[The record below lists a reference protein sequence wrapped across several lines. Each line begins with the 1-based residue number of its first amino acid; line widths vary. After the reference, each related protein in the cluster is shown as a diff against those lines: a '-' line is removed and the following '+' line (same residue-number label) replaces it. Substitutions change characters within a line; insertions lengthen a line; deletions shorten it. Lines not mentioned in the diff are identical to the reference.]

1 MSLFSCK
8 ETVRLVSRAL
18 DQRLTLGQ
26 RAAVSV
32 HLSFCPMC
40 SRFRRQLNFLHNAAQ
55 QFAARHPE
63 AQTDTDTT
71 LSAEA
76 RTRLQQLLQSEN
88 P

>member
-8 ETVRLVSRAL
+8 DTVRLVSRAL

-26 RAAVSV
+26 RTAVSV

-40 SRFRRQLNFLHNAAQ
+40 SGFRRQLNFLRDVASQ
-55 QFAARHPE
+55 YEARNPE
-63 AQTDTDTT
+63 AHANPTT
-71 LSAEA
+71 ALSAEA
-76 RTRLQQLLQSEN
+76 RERLRQLLQSDN